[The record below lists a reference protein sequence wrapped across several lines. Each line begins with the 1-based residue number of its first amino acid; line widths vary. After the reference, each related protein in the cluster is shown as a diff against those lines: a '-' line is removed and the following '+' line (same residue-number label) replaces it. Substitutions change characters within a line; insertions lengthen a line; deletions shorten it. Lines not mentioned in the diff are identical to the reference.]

1 MSDPLRERARVR
13 WTQHNRAAQQRAAY
27 RRLWSL
33 FFVSLGAT
41 LALLMA
47 VEVVAIH
54 IAGPDTAA
62 IERGLRHE

>member
-33 FFVSLGAT
+33 FFVSLAST
-41 LALLMA
+41 LALLMVVKIVA
-47 VEVVAIH
+47 VHV
-54 IAGPDTAA
+54 AGPDRAA
-62 IERGLRHE
+62 IERGLQP